1 MSTTTLIPLAQA
13 DRPECGGKARGLARL
28 IGAGLR
34 VPAGFVIVDPSTD
47 PGELSAAYAE
57 LGAGKVAVRS
67 SALGEDGEQASFAG
81 QYQTLLDVDNEQAL
95 GEAIERC
102 FAATGGA
109 GVRAYS
115 QALADVDAS
124 SSMAVVV
131 QRMVDARVAGVL
143 FTCDPVTGADDRW
156 IVEAVAGL
164 GDALVSG
171 RARPDRY
178 RIDRREHG
186 EIERE
191 LVGDAALLDDGLL
204 AALLEQAERAVAA
217 LGGSL
222 DLE

>member
-1 MSTTTLIPLAQA
+1 AMSTTTLIPLAQA

-102 FAATGGA
+102 FAATGG
-109 GVRAYS
+109 
-115 QALADVDAS
+115 
-124 SSMAVVV
+124 
-131 QRMVDARVAGVL
+131 
-143 FTCDPVTGADDRW
+143 
-156 IVEAVAGL
+156 
-164 GDALVSG
+164 
-171 RARPDRY
+171 
-178 RIDRREHG
+178 
-186 EIERE
+186 
-191 LVGDAALLDDGLL
+191 
-204 AALLEQAERAVAA
+204 
-217 LGGSL
+217 
-222 DLE
+222 